1 MGNLD
6 KKALWN
12 LAVRLDK
19 GVLLNL
25 ATKETLSISDKV
37 KKVSRE
43 GVLREN
49 DSFFSIWRYEWKY

>member
-43 GVLREN
+43 GV
-49 DSFFSIWRYEWKY
+49 